1 MRHKILS
8 LFALV
13 VCSYLSAQHTYDLT
27 LNISNIKSKNGFL
40 EIGLFNKEKGFLK
53 EGNQFLRKKIK
64 VSGLNSKITLSNLPK
79 GDYAIAVY
87 HDANNNNICD
97 TNLIGIPTEAY
108 GFSNNFKPKLSA
120 PKFSQTKFLMDR
132 NKDIHISLIN

>member
-1 MRHKILS
+1 MKHKILY

-13 VCSYLSAQHTYDLT
+13 TGSLIFAQNSYDLT
-27 LNISNIKSKNGFL
+27 LNISNIKSKKGFL
-40 EIGLFNKEKGFLK
+40 EVGLFNKEKGFLK
-53 EGNQFLRKKIK
+53 ENNQFLKKKIK
-64 VSGLNSKITLSNLPK
+64 VSGLNTKITFSNLPK

-87 HDANNNNICD
+87 HDANGNNICD
-97 TNLIGIPTEAY
+97 TNILGIPTEGY

-120 PKFSQTKFLMDR
+120 PKFSQTKFLMDK